1 MSDLL
6 IIKPSS
12 LGDIV
17 HGLLIAQAIRNQQPE
32 TRITWVVRDRFAPLV
47 RACPAVDDVLLYR
60 RHGGPGAFLSLLGEI
75 RGRRYDAVLDMQ
87 GLARSALMTRAARA
101 RRRIGRR
108 DAREGAR
115 WFYGETV
122 PLPAAGR
129 EAHAVDILRP
139 FLGALGLDQ
148 DVPLRL
154 AMDAR
159 PLGHLD
165 PALEEAA
172 PVVLCPH
179 SREAEKEWQGFPDLA
194 RMLAAAFP
202 HIPVVWDSDRRD
214 GLAPT
219 EGVVDLSGRT
229 SLDDLIGLVQ
239 RARLVIAN
247 DSGPMHLAAALGRP
261 VIGLFGPTGPDRF
274 GPYPPDARG
283 NVALRAPNGCLS
295 ELTTDTVAKAATSLL
310 GGEEREP
317 RAP

>member
-12 LGDIV
+12 MGDIV
-17 HGLLIAQAIRNQQPE
+17 HGLLIAQAIRDHRPE
-32 TRITWVVRDRFAPLV
+32 DRITWVVRDRFAPLV

-60 RHGGPGAFLSLLGEI
+60 RHGGLGALLSRLGEI
-75 RGRRYDAVLDMQ
+75 RGRRYDVVLDMQ

-115 WFYGETV
+115 WLYGETV
-122 PLPAAGR
+122 PLPVAGR

-148 DVPLRL
+148 DIPLRL
-154 AMDAR
+154 AMVTR
-159 PLGHLD
+159 PLAHID
-165 PALEEAA
+165 PALERMA
-172 PVVLCPH
+172 PVVFCPH
-179 SREAEKEWQGFPDLA
+179 SRETGKEWQGFPDLA
-194 RMLAAAFP
+194 RELGAAFP
-202 HIPVVWDSDRRD
+202 DIPVIWDSERRD
-214 GLAPT
+214 GLAPP
-219 EGVVDLSGRT
+219 ESVIDLAGRT

-274 GPYPPDARG
+274 GPYPRDAPG
-283 NVALRAPNGCLS
+283 NVALRAPNGRLS
-295 ELTTDTVAKAATSLL
+295 ELTTDSVLEAAAKLL
-310 GGEEREP
+310 AGYGGKPPTR
-317 RAP
+317 